1 MITDEDK
8 ERVRQATDPIALV
21 AETVQLKP
29 RGNDY
34 WGCCPFHHEKS
45 PSFHI
50 NASTGLWHCFGCSE
64 GGDIFAYVMRRE
76 GLEFPDAIR
85 YLADRANIELQEEKG
100 RVQRGSKRARLMD
113 ALAAAESYYTDM
125 LLRSTDEGPA
135 QGRAYFGGRGFGSA
149 LCRRWS
155 LGYAPGHQALV
166 NHLVGLGFSRKEI
179 VDADLAL
186 ERGGNVRDRF
196 YDRVMFPIHDERGRC
211 IGFGGRVLT
220 DAKPKYLNTRETQV
234 FHKSKHLFA
243 FDRAKD
249 GIVSQD
255 CAIVVEGYTD
265 VIAMHEAG
273 FTNVVATLG
282 TALSLDHIKL
292 LGRFAKTIICMFDG
306 DAAGQRAAE
315 AAIQYLP
322 VTESDLRCVVL
333 PENKDPMEFISA
345 YGADAMR
352 PHLEA
357 SRPLIDFVFEKR
369 MDGYDLRIPGV
380 RVSAM
385 NEMAQLLQPL
395 GNTVLVDDYANRLAD
410 AIGTTPEEAKRA
422 IRAARPAPVKDSA
435 PAAPTYVDEPTYD
448 EYVPEEDLP
457 PIDLPDGGVAEAAP
471 VNLTSDERRQ
481 LDAERELL
489 SLMASNPTSF
499 REHAMRI
506 GSFSW
511 DDPRHEA
518 IAWAILATPETSSAA
533 EVVAAATAVEPNA
546 PQILSSGHLAYT
558 SSLKVGDSVEFLLCT
573 CELFSLRR
581 SIRQI
586 RATLQSSIDAAK
598 SLELLGQ
605 ASEMQKRVNELSRQL
620 KDMTSSSNIG

>member
-21 AETVQLKP
+21 SETVQLKP

-45 PSFHI
+45 PSFHV

-64 GGDIFAYVMRRE
+64 GGDVFAYVMRRE
-76 GLEFPDAIR
+76 GLDFPDAIR
-85 YLADRANIELQEEKG
+85 YLADRANIELSEEAG
-100 RVQRGSKRARLMD
+100 RAQRGSKRARLLE
-113 ALAAAESYYTDM
+113 ALSEAEAFYTNM
-125 LLRSTDEGPA
+125 LLRSTEDGPA
-135 QGRAYFGGRGFGSA
+135 AGRAYFGGRGFGSA

-166 NHLVGLGFSRKEI
+166 NHLVAKGFTRKEI
-179 VDADLAL
+179 IDADLAVD
-186 ERGGNVRDRF
+186 RNGYARDRF

-220 DAKPKYLNTRETQV
+220 DAKPKYLNTRETTV

-243 FDRAKD
+243 FDRAKE
-249 GIVSQD
+249 GIVAQD

-282 TALSLDHIKL
+282 TALSHDHIKL
-292 LGRFAKTIICMFDG
+292 LSRFAKTIICMFDG

-322 VTESDLRCVVL
+322 VTQSDLRCVVL

-357 SRPLIDFVFEKR
+357 SRPLIDFVFDKR
-369 MDGYDLRIPGV
+369 LEGYDLRIPGV
-380 RVSAM
+380 RVAAM
-385 NEMAQLLQPL
+385 GEMAQLLAPL
-395 GNTVLVDDYANRLAD
+395 GNTVLVDDYAMRLAD

-422 IRAARPAPVKDSA
+422 IRSARPAMPADVPTPSAGPVDEPPYDDYVPDDYVPDDGAAA
-435 PAAPTYVDEPTYD
+435 PAADP
-448 EYVPEEDLP
+448 
-457 PIDLPDGGVAEAAP
+457 AP
-471 VNLTSDERRQ
+471 YALSADERRQ

-489 SLMASNPTSF
+489 SLMASNPQSF

-506 GSFSW
+506 GSFTW

-518 IAWAILATPETSSAA
+518 IAWAILATPEDSSAA
-533 EVVAAATAVEPNA
+533 DVVAAATAAEPTA
-546 PQILSSGHLAYT
+546 AQILSGGHLAYT
-558 SSLKVGDSVEFLLCT
+558 SSLQVSDTVSFLLAT
-573 CELFSLRR
+573 VELFSLKR

-586 RATLQSSIDAAK
+586 RAALQGSESADN
-598 SLELLGQ
+598 SLELLGK
-605 ASEMQKRVNELSRQL
+605 ASEMQKRVNKLSEYL
-620 KDMTSSSNIG
+620 KGMTNASNLG